1 MERESNSETLSRL
14 ERENEALKREI
25 EAMKE
30 ETERLRRLLEEAL
43 RAGKRQAAPF
53 SRQKPKGAA
62 QRPGRKSGR
71 KYGRRYR
78 RPVPNQVDEVVEVP
92 LPSRCPR
99 CQSELEECETVSQF
113 QTEIPEPRVEGIEFR
128 IPVGRCRHCRRRV
141 QGRHARQTSDAIGS
155 AASQL
160 VPRALAL
167 ATQLNKGLGLP
178 YSKTARVL
186 EEAFGLRVSRS
197 GLCQAMARV
206 ANKAQP
212 SYEVLVEQVRGS
224 PRVTPDET
232 GWRVGGELWWMWAFS
247 TSQVTVYSIQPGR
260 GFEQAAVV
268 LGANFAG
275 FLVRDGWSI
284 YRQFIQA
291 LHQTCLAHLL
301 RRCREMILAAGKG
314 EAEFPHT
321 VQAILQQALQL
332 RDRREQGEIS
342 DHGVAVARGRLEVR
356 LDRSLQRRYRSPR
369 NRRLANHLLRERDA
383 LFTFLIC
390 SGLEATH
397 WRAEQ
402 AIRPM
407 VVTRKVWGGN
417 RTSGGAHTQGI
428 LASILQTC
436 RQQLRSASSTLQKLI
451 CSPQPK
457 ALDLTARTR

>member
-1 MERESNSETLSRL
+1 VVVTEKNTAEEIERLRQEIEL
-14 ERENEALKREI
+14 LKREN
-25 EAMKE
+25 
-30 ETERLRRLLEEAL
+30 ERLRRLLEEAL

-53 SRQKPKGAA
+53 SRQKPQAA
-62 QRPGRKSGR
+62 PQKPGRKPGR
-71 KYGRRYR
+71 KYGHRYR
-78 RPVPNQVDEVVEVP
+78 RPLPHQVDEVVEVP

-99 CQSELEECETVSQF
+99 CQGQLQECETVSQF
-113 QTEIPEPRVEGIEFR
+113 QTEIPAPRVERIEFR
-128 IPVGRCRHCRRRV
+128 IHVGRCRHCRRRV
-141 QGRHARQTSDAIGS
+141 QGRHPRQTSDALGS

-160 VPRALAL
+160 GPRALAL

-178 YSKTARVL
+178 YGKTARVL
-186 EEAFGLRVSRS
+186 EEAFGLRVSRG

-206 ANKAQP
+206 AHKAEP
-212 SYEVLVEQVRGS
+212 TYDLLVEQVRGS
-224 PRVTPDET
+224 PSVTPDET
-232 GWRVGGELWWMWAFS
+232 GWRVGGELWWMWAFC

-275 FLVRDGWSI
+275 FLVRDGWGI

-291 LHQTCLAHLL
+291 LHQSCLAHLL
-301 RRCREMILAAGKG
+301 RRCREMIWVASKG
-314 EAEFPHT
+314 EAEFPRT

-332 RDRREQGEIS
+332 RDRREQGQIS
-342 DHGVAVARGRLEVR
+342 DQGVDVARGRLEAR
-356 LDRSLQRRYRSPR
+356 LDRNLERRYRSPR

-390 SGLEATH
+390 PGLEATN

-428 LASILQTC
+428 LVSILQTC

-457 ALDLTARTR
+457 ALDLTAQTR